1 MDKDKY
7 DEQLQWRQ
15 NNTRKREKNWGNNV
29 DIDIDDE
36 IDYDENFGGNDYDER
51 IDDHDDDYD
60 NDPEKS
66 DKSWKFHGRKSE
78 KKENERYG
86 DNGYVRDALGDIFLV
101 IIVITSCNQT
111 QAAAPLYN
119 S

>member
-7 DEQLQWRQ
+7 DEQLQWQ
-15 NNTRKREKNWGNNV
+15 SNTRKREKNWGNNV

-66 DKSWKFHGRKSE
+66 DKILKISRSKK

-86 DNGYVRDALGDIFLV
+86 DNGYTWCVRRHFPRNNRHYITQSDASSGTPI
-101 IIVITSCNQT
+101 
-111 QAAAPLYN
+111 
-119 S
+119 